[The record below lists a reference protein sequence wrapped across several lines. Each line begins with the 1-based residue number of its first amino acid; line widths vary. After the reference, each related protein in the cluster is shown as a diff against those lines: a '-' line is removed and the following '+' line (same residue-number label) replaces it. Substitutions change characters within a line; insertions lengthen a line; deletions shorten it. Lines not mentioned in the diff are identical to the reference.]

1 MIVKIIYFFVIIC
14 LRMKHLFSRLMLK
27 HFLFGMNNGLKKLGF
42 DQYCNLVILPDIL
55 HFNKLLLITRSSI
68 MLWLI
73 EKLFHHEVRPLFRRG
88 LKFKLIRHVC
98 SPVLLSFTPRSC
110 YFERFAVINVVDPS
124 YSINDIYIDPGSY
137 LKKVLILQV
146 KTLSK
151 SGRIKSFTRDDK
163 MIHFNLE
170 TNETKCLGER
180 KSTQDN
186 FPICSKQGEYSA
198 RAGDDLMNNSIVFVT
213 FRSIRRMILAHF
225 SKVTAIAFHP
235 SLPLIVTCDSNV
247 KHAKVWY
254 IPSELCSD
262 PVLISILHTHD
273 FIVSSIVFHPIL
285 PIVFFGGKNGTI
297 QVWRAI

>member
-1 MIVKIIYFFVIIC
+1 
-14 LRMKHLFSRLMLK
+14 MKDFQKLFIQLMLK
-27 HFLFGMNNGLKKLGF
+27 NFLFGMNYGLKKLGF
-42 DQYCNLVILPDIL
+42 DQYCDLAILPDIL
-55 HFNKLLLITRSSI
+55 HLNNVLLISRSSI

-73 EKLFHHEVRPLFRRG
+73 VKLFQHEVRPLFRRG
-88 LKFKLIRHVC
+88 LKIRLIRHMC
-98 SPVLLSFTPRSC
+98 SPVLLSFVPRSC
-110 YFERFAVINVVDPS
+110 YFARFAEIKGDPS
-124 YSINDIYIDPGSY
+124 YSINYIE
-137 LKKVLILQV
+137 ILSSSERNLVILLV

-151 SGRIKSFTRDDK
+151 SGRIKSFTRDNK

-170 TNETKCLGER
+170 TNETKCLEGP

-235 SLPLIVTCDSNV
+235 SLRILVTCDSNV

-273 FIVSSIVFHPIL
+273 FIVLSIVFHPIL

-297 QVWRAI
+297 QAWRAI